1 MLLTILNSIF
11 TWLGGKSDTMASRGV
26 EDSSFHCCLDS
37 SSSMLPCKTSR
48 AQCPCEGSKAGKRK
62 YPELTEYDAPMHP
75 IDEIK
80 IWHNS
85 INKEMKE
92 ITDEARKIQ
101 LSGDFSDL
109 SAFDERLQ
117 YIAESCTGQDHIS
130 SSRWEL
136 SFSEEH
142 DEEENQFNEFRCL
155 IEKNQKCWSVFYF
168 CC

>member
-1 MLLTILNSIF
+1 
-11 TWLGGKSDTMASRGV
+11 MASRGV
-26 EDSSFHCCLDS
+26 EDSSFQCCLDS

-62 YPELTEYDAPMHP
+62 YPELTEFEAPDAPMHP

-80 IWHNS
+80 IWHKS

-92 ITDEARKIQ
+92 IADEARKIQ

-117 YIAESCTGQDHIS
+117 YIAEVCIFHRYLLHPFIYNENCIS
-130 SSRWEL
+130 SVLHWDVVSCL
-136 SFSEEH
+136 SKFVHEIVIIICVVS
-142 DEEENQFNEFRCL
+142 DFRIDIL
-155 IEKNQKCWSVFYF
+155 F
-168 CC
+168 CMF